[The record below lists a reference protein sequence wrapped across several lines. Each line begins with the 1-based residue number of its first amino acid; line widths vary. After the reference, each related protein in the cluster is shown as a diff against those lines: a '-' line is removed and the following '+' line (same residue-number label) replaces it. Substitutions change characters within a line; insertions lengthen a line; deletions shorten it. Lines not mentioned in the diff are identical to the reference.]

1 MEERPREE
9 ITSEDR
15 SKHVILLSKARECLN
30 QTWERIRIDRRHPL
44 HETLPEHISEVE
56 TALSRIEPDPET
68 GIKKY
73 SAHFVVIQLSVFH
86 YKTTSALR
94 VDSTVL

>member
-1 MEERPREE
+1 MQIYKKLAAAQLEERPREE

-56 TALSRIEPDPET
+56 TLLSRIEPDPET
-68 GIKKY
+68 GIC
-73 SAHFVVIQLSVFH
+73 ALQLNLFS
-86 YKTTSALR
+86 SL
-94 VDSTVL
+94 LL